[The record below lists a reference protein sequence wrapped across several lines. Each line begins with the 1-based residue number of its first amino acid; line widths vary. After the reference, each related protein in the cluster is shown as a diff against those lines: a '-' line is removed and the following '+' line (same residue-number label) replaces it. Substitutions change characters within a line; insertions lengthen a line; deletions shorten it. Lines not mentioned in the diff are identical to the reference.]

1 MSQHIF
7 QSSSELQNIPEAAP
21 KASPSFS
28 VCERLALYG
37 SSSLSGVEH
46 LRLVIG
52 TDSLA
57 DALLRHFGSLKALSR
72 ASFKEL
78 RQFLPRRKAEAV
90 MAALAI
96 SNVAEAEHALSAP
109 LNNAEAIYKANLDM
123 KWFHQEVVRVV
134 LLDSQLR
141 CITKVE
147 ISKGTVNASLAHPRE
162 IFRPAITHSSFGFA
176 LVHNHPSGSVSP
188 SDADLRLTKRIAS
201 GARILQINFLDHVI
215 VGQAVA
221 GRLGYFS
228 FQEAGMI

>member
-123 KWFHQEVVRVV
+123 KGFHQEVVRVV

-201 GARILQINFLDHVI
+201 GARILQIKFLDHVI
-215 VGQAVA
+215 VGQAIA
-221 GRLGYFS
+221 DRPGYFS
-228 FQEAGMI
+228 FQEAGLL